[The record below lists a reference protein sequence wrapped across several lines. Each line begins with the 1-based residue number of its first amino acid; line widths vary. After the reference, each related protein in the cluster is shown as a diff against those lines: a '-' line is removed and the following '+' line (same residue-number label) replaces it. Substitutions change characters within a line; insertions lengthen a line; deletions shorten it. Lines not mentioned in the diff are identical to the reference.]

1 MNAVLEKTNALKTV
15 VHTSYTQERPLF
27 GAAHMRL
34 EEASFSGPGESALK
48 ECRNIEA
55 VRCHFD
61 GKYPLWHNQN
71 TQIADS
77 VFTENARAAIWYC
90 ENVAMKNTRVD
101 APKMFREVDGLSL
114 ENVQLPNALECLWN
128 CRNARLRRVDVQK
141 GDYLFING
149 KNLYA
154 EDFTLQGNYSFQYT
168 QNVRIRRAKIHS
180 KDAFWNSENVT
191 VEDSELTGEYLGWH
205 SKNLR
210 LVNCK
215 ISGTQPLCY
224 AQGLVLENCIMTPD
238 CDLCFE
244 YASLQAD
251 IKGNVA
257 SVKNPRTGVITADGY
272 GEIILD
278 RHIKSPGDCR
288 IIRRE
293 GGTDEI

>member
-1 MNAVLEKTNALKTV
+1 MTAVLEKTNALQAILQ
-15 VHTSYTQERPLF
+15 TSYTEERPLF
-27 GAAHMRL
+27 GKQHLHL
-34 EEASFSGPGESALK
+34 EEVSFSGPGESALK
-48 ECRNIEA
+48 ECENIEA
-55 VRCHFD
+55 VRCRFD
-61 GKYPLWHNQN
+61 GKYPLWHNRN
-71 TQIADS
+71 TQISDS

-90 ENVAMKNTRVD
+90 QNIAMKNTRVD
-101 APKMFREVDGLSL
+101 APKMFREIDGLLL

-128 CRNARLRRVDVQK
+128 CRNARLRRVSAQK

-149 KNLYA
+149 QNLDV

-168 QNVRIRRAKIHS
+168 KNVHIRRAKIHS

-224 AQGLVLENCIMTPD
+224 AQGLVLENCIMTQD

-244 YASLQAD
+244 YASVHAD
-251 IKGNVA
+251 IKGTVA
-257 SVKNPRTGVITADGY
+257 SIKNPRTGVVTADGY
-272 GEIILD
+272 GQIILD
-278 RHIKSPGDCR
+278 RHIKAPGDCR
-288 IIRRE
+288 IIRR
-293 GGTDEI
+293 GGGNDEI